1 VRSLRATAL
10 MAVLAFLMLPT
21 SQASACSCR
30 ESTTKEKFSKSDL
43 VIRGRMKTVTYGN
56 VMPFI
61 EEIPRATRGEI
72 EIEKVL
78 KGTFKEK
85 TISVYTGTGMGD
97 CGLLGLFLNMAVYY
111 EHEKFSTLELGLT
124 KSEFAGQSYYAASM
138 CGYVK
143 GPKDEDE

>member
-1 VRSLRATAL
+1 
-10 MAVLAFLMLPT
+10 MLPT

-56 VMPFI
+56 VIPI
-61 EEIPRATRGEI
+61 IDEPRATRGEI

-78 KGTFKEK
+78 KGTYEGQ
-85 TISVYTGTGMGD
+85 TISVYTGSGMGD

-111 EHEKFSTLELGLT
+111 EHEKFSMLELGLT